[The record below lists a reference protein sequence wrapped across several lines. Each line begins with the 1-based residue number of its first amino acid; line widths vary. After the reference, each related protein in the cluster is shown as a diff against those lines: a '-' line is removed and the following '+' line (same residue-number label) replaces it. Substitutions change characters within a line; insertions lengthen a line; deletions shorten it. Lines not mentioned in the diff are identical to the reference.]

1 MKLPIWDWQILNQT
15 NLPWRPLSIWNLPHT
30 LSSWKLLM
38 LWGPKSIDFNNFQ
51 FLWGVSFE
59 RKYETLF
66 TVHNF
71 VFFMKIR
78 KKWVL
83 SRYSISISLRN
94 ARQPADSPLLSV
106 VEEIVL
112 ATCLAMQDAVC
123 CSSAVCYHAVCGTL
137 QSLHCASLHSIYCPI
152 ETESIGISEN

>member
-51 FLWGVSFE
+51 FLWGVSHLKENMKRF
-59 RKYETLF
+59 LQCIISF
-66 TVHNF
+66 
-71 VFFMKIR
+71 FFMKIR

-83 SRYSISISLRN
+83 HRYSISISLHN
-94 ARQPADSPLLSV
+94 ARQPADRGDCLCCLLWRRLFLLDAACCKVWCRCAVSCLLQFAL
-106 VEEIVL
+106 L
-112 ATCLAMQDAVC
+112 AIYLLLCN
-123 CSSAVCYHAVCGTL
+123 
-137 QSLHCASLHSIYCPI
+137 QSTVFNAK
-152 ETESIGISEN
+152 